1 MSDYEN
7 PYQSPETPI
16 VPETT
21 QNSGVLMTETM
32 LQYLYEASP
41 WLRFVGIIG
50 YIGSGMAVLFGIIFA
65 FSTALASSF
74 LGDDLGVFPSWI
86 FVLLYIP
93 FGVLFFFP
101 AHFTFNFG
109 RKLRNYRFNS
119 SIEDL
124 ELAFKNNK
132 SFWKFIG
139 IITIVYIAII
149 PLAIVGTIIASVV
162 AAVGGM

>member
-16 VPETT
+16 IPETS
-21 QNSGVLMTETM
+21 QSSGVSITETI

-50 YIGSGMAVLFGIIFA
+50 YIGSGITVLFGIIFA

-74 LGDDLGVFPSWI
+74 LGDELGIFPSWI

-93 FGVLFFFP
+93 FGVILFFP

-109 RKLRNYRFNS
+109 RKLRNYQFSS

-132 SFWKFIG
+132 SLWKFNG
-139 IITIVYIAII
+139 IITIIYLAII
-149 PLAIVGTIIASVV
+149 PLVIVGTIIVGVV
-162 AAVGGM
+162 AAVSGI